1 MGPVPIDQ
9 RYFKDQHRLTRMAVA
24 LCLVVGMLAFVLTRI
39 PGARSKPV
47 EPLEVWG
54 FIQTQAVK
62 QDLEPE
68 FIYALAWA
76 ESSLDAHARSSV
88 ARGILQLTRPAW
100 QEVTDAS
107 YRQAWNWQTNICI
120 GIEYMAF
127 CRDYLKRHNSF
138 SYPLL
143 AASYRYGPY
152 YVKARGFDLA
162 RIKQPKNEIYRRI
175 FAGNIRP
182 VEPPVVHER
191 D

>member
-1 MGPVPIDQ
+1 MPIDQ
-9 RYFKDQHRLTRMAVA
+9 RYFKDERLLTRMAVG
-24 LCLVVGMLAFVLTRI
+24 LGLVVGLLAFVLTQVTG
-39 PGARSKPV
+39 PRSKQV

-54 FIQTQAVK
+54 FIQEQAAQ
-62 QDLEPE
+62 QDLDPE

-76 ESSLDAHARSSV
+76 ESSLDARARSSV
-88 ARGILQLTRPAW
+88 ARGILQLTKPAW
-100 QEVTDAS
+100 QEVTDES
-107 YRQAWNWQTNICI
+107 YRHAWNWRTNIRI

-162 RIKQPKNEIYRRI
+162 QVKQPKNEIYRRI

-182 VEPPVVHER
+182 VVPPEPSAGELP
-191 D
+191 